1 MKKVRL
7 NKRYDYE
14 TEKESSENDGDNDE
28 DYQPA
33 NKKNLL

>member
-7 NKRYDYE
+7 NKLYDYE
-14 TEKESSENDGDNDE
+14 TEEESSENDGDNDE

-33 NKKNLL
+33 SKKNLL